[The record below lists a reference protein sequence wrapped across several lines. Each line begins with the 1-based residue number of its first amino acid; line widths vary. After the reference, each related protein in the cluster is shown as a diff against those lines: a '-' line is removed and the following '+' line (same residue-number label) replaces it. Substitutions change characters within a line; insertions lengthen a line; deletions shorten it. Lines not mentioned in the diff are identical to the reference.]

1 MEQSIE
7 ELANYIVNEIE
18 REDFIYALKHYGCYK
33 IKTTVKEIRKWW
45 EIDDWSTMF
54 KRFNTYR

>member
-18 REDFIYALKHYGCYK
+18 REDFIYALKRYGY
-33 IKTTVKEIRKWW
+33 
-45 EIDDWSTMF
+45 
-54 KRFNTYR
+54 